1 MCITTYNP
9 PWFLRNGVLMTVGA
23 ALWGKKNWQTALNLP
38 EPSYQEQVFTGAQ
51 GVPLFGLV
59 AIPEN
64 PRGTII
70 GTYGIIGDLE
80 EEWFLNIL
88 GRKAYAQGYA
98 VILFDW
104 RAHGKT
110 AELSPTLT
118 SDGLYEG
125 EDFVRIAAAALSMGC
140 PPKFWFTGFSLGGQL
155 ALWAVKAAVELTQTE
170 EIAIKERDIGG
181 GAVICPSLDSNPS
194 LKYLTSYPVGR
205 FLEARIAKRLKKL
218 AWEIH
223 NHHPGNLD
231 PDAIERANSIW
242 GFDNELVIEKLGF
255 PSVEAYYQAS
265 SALPLLPNLSKP
277 TLIIYAADDPFFAPT
292 IIPELQAACAE
303 NPAIDLILTQ
313 YGGHVGYLSSKQCQE
328 EYGDRDPWWA
338 WNRVLEWVESDGETR
353 GCGDLWNK
361 LTVHC
366 QLSTIL
372 KTGANLCLMLLSRGV
387 KKQLKML
394 KHCLNFCV
402 VVILMYK
409 N

>member
-1 MCITTYNP
+1 MHSSTYNP
-9 PWFLRNGVLMTVGA
+9 PWFLRNGVSMTVGA
-23 ALWGKKNWQTALNLP
+23 ALWGKNNWETSLNLP

-51 GVPLFGLV
+51 GVPIFGLV

-64 PRGTII
+64 ARGTIV

-80 EEWFLNIL
+80 EEWFLKIL

-98 VILFDW
+98 VVLFDW

-155 ALWAVKAAVELTQTE
+155 ALWGIKAAVDSTKDL
-170 EIAIKERDIGG
+170 EIGIKESDIGG

-205 FLEARIAKRLKKL
+205 FLEQRIAKALKKL
-218 AWEIH
+218 AWKIH
-223 NHHPGNLD
+223 DNHPGSLD
-231 PDAIERANSIW
+231 PAAIERANDIW

-265 SALPLLPNLSKP
+265 SALHLLPNLTKP
-277 TLIIYAADDPFFAPT
+277 TLIIYAADDPFFAPA
-292 IIPELQAACAE
+292 IIPELQAASAQ
-303 NPAIDLILTQ
+303 NPVIELMLTKH
-313 YGGHVGYLSSKQCQE
+313 GGHVGYLSSKQCQQE
-328 EYGDRDPWWA
+328 CGDNDPWWA
-338 WNRVLEWVESDGETR
+338 WNRVLEWMGES
-353 GCGDLWNK
+353 
-361 LTVHC
+361 
-366 QLSTIL
+366 
-372 KTGANLCLMLLSRGV
+372 
-387 KKQLKML
+387 
-394 KHCLNFCV
+394 
-402 VVILMYK
+402 
-409 N
+409 